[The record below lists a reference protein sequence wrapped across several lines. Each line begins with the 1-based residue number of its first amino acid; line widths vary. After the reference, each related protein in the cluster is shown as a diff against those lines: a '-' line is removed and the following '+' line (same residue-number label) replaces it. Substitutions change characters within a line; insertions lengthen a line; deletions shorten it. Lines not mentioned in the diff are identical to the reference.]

1 MNSFKN
7 IFLTSWVI
15 YKMLKKALFN
25 NSIYVTLK
33 KSDFRL
39 MICEEL
45 AAARRSLLWGKVM
58 AGHGLV
64 FAT

>member
-25 NSIYVTLK
+25 NSTGTFSK
-33 KSDFRL
+33 D
-39 MICEEL
+39 
-45 AAARRSLLWGKVM
+45 
-58 AGHGLV
+58 V
-64 FAT
+64 FSQGAVE

>member
-39 MICEEL
+39 MI
-45 AAARRSLLWGKVM
+45 R
-58 AGHGLV
+58 
-64 FAT
+64 